1 MSKKTRQYH
10 NIIKF
15 SNDRAL
21 ALRMLIMLNNKL
33 LAHFLNG
40 EPRNR
45 ETAHFT
51 DRLLNAYSE
60 ISITFSPLTFAF
72 AFVSDPLVSDLATF
86 VRIPASFL

>member
-1 MSKKTRQYH
+1 MSKKTRQHY

-21 ALRMLIMLNNKL
+21 ALRMFIILNNKL
-33 LAHFLNG
+33 LAHFLND
-40 EPRNR
+40 EPRSR
-45 ETAHFT
+45 ETAYFT
-51 DRLLNAYSE
+51 SKLLNAYSE

-72 AFVSDPLVSDLATF
+72 IFVSNPLINNLVTF